1 MDDGSPAKYLQCISY
16 ASWTTMGWQLL
27 ASLVVWAFGV
37 CVVAL
42 LAKVYRGLPTPDW
55 VHMWFGSPGVKPE
68 NQLLNANLR
77 FLQLVCSSL
86 VMVSWVYKSYLRE
99 ASPGVQAV
107 EFFCCLVFLLH
118 LVFALIA
125 NGFSVAYALSY
136 EGWLDAFTIT
146 PLLMQLGGGSYL
158 TLAYLRT
165 YRMNTA
171 FVRLCGT
178 GALDETFS
186 EVTLVYV
193 KKLIEFLMVSLPLAL
208 ALPSAPPNHELL
220 FFPSSNSCVRALPL
234 HIYAPR
240 LAIGDHLHFVHD
252 VRARGAWRRARV

>member
-1 MDDGSPAKYLQCISY
+1 MVFSCDDTMDDGSPAKYLQCISY

-27 ASLVVWAFGV
+27 GSLVVWVFGIG
-37 CVVAL
+37 VVAV
-42 LAKVYRGLPTPDW
+42 LARMYRGLPTPDW

-77 FLQLVCSSL
+77 LMQLICSSI
-86 VMVSWVYKSYLRE
+86 VMITWIVKSYLRE
-99 ASPGVQAV
+99 APPGIQAI
-107 EFFCCLVFLLH
+107 EFLCCMVFLLH
-118 LVFALIA
+118 LVYALIG

-171 FVRLCGT
+171 FVRLCAT
-178 GALDETFS
+178 GVLDEGYS
-186 EVTLVYV
+186 EITLVYI
-193 KKLIEFLMVSLPLAL
+193 KKLVEFFMVSLSASLRPL
-208 ALPSAPPNHELL
+208 
-220 FFPSSNSCVRALPL
+220 FRK
-234 HIYAPR
+234 
-240 LAIGDHLHFVHD
+240 G
-252 VRARGAWRRARV
+252 G